1 MYATTT
7 APLGFLTVTTSRPAP
22 ASLSPAR
29 RSQVHRRQLLPCGA
43 GAHHAGGVGSIQLP
57 HLSRDD
63 VVLGVR
69 KVGWV
74 GMQRVAVI
82 AIVHAGPCE
91 SLNNRALD
99 LRVRMRSDN
108 YSTMAAA
115 GSEPT
120 TRSARFAGEQR
131 APHSLALRTKAPP
144 AKNSCANSNPS

>member
-1 MYATTT
+1 M
-7 APLGFLTVTTSRPAP
+7 
-22 ASLSPAR
+22 
-29 RSQVHRRQLLPCGA
+29 
-43 GAHHAGGVGSIQLP
+43 
-57 HLSRDD
+57 
-63 VVLGVR
+63 VLGVR

-120 TRSARFAGEQR
+120 TRSARIAGEQR
-131 APHSLALRTKAPP
+131 APHSLALSTKAPP
-144 AKNSCANSNPS
+144 AKSSCANSSPRQCRAAPVMLTPGCCASVNK